1 MRLRETSGVT
11 NIIMM
16 ITLRNISFNSTLC
29 YLVLFIT
36 GVSAQSQTV
45 VKELT
50 LKVTTVNQIEVAPA
64 LNIMQRSIVLR
75 AEEGS
80 FDTVRIVSNTKWLV
94 KCRDPWLLTNTD
106 SGENT
111 KRIKISAMEN
121 PGVYARTGKVIV
133 TVEGLPPVTIEVI
146 QKARHEE

>member
-1 MRLRETSGVT
+1 MKIQWVK

-16 ITLRNISFNSTLC
+16 VTFRDSSFNSILC
-29 YLVLFIT
+29 CLALFIT
-36 GVSAQSQTV
+36 GVTAQSQSV
-45 VKELT
+45 VTALT
-50 LKVTTVNQIEVAPA
+50 PKVIIVNQIEGAPA
-64 LNIMQRSIVLR
+64 LNIIQRSIVLR

-94 KCRDPWLLTNTD
+94 KCKDPWLLTNTD
-106 SGENT
+106 FGENI

-133 TVEGLPPVTIEVI
+133 TVEGLSPVTIEVI